1 MTPKP
6 GTTPLDRLKA
16 AYRRDP
22 KKVAMVGGLS
32 VVMAALW
39 GRNLF
44 AGPAAVSAASV
55 KPATAVV
62 TPKPPVAGNSPADV
76 ALLQWLDGPA
86 PAVSRNLFGV
96 DPTAFPTPA
105 GAGNTGR
112 TDYSDSAAKS
122 DPGTADEQRQQQA
135 AEALR
140 NDSAKL
146 KLQSTVLGPHPLA
159 VVNGQLV
166 GVGDNIG
173 DFRVEK
179 IAARSVTLVR
189 EQAHGQGDVRI
200 ELTMD

>member
-1 MTPKP
+1 MTPRP
-6 GTTPLDRLKA
+6 GTTPIDRLKA
-16 AYRRDP
+16 ACRRDP
-22 KKVAMVGGLS
+22 KKAALVGGLS
-32 VVMAALW
+32 LVMAALW
-39 GRNLF
+39 ARNLF
-44 AGPAAVSAASV
+44 TGPGAVSAASV
-55 KPATAVV
+55 KPAAAVT
-62 TPKPPVAGNSPADV
+62 TPKPTAAANSPADV

-96 DPTAFPTPA
+96 DPTAFPNPA

-112 TDYSDSAAKS
+112 ADYSDSAAKS

-140 NDSAKL
+140 NDAAKL
-146 KLQSTVLGPHPLA
+146 KLQSTVLGRHPLA

-166 GVGDNIG
+166 AVGDGIG

-189 EQAHGQGDVRI
+189 EQGHGQPGVRI